1 MLDTPRS
8 RRGAAD
14 LVVAEW
20 LLRAGA
26 VLALLTAVALLLGGN
41 GFGLVSDSVP
51 LLGSQNEVMS
61 ERTEITGDEGL
72 ATVRAVNDRLGP
84 LERRTDAAAV
94 PGATARNWAEA
105 SGPTEVTVQLWNPST
120 AQRWAWTLVRAVPA
134 LAAGLA
140 LWLLAG
146 VAWNARQGEA
156 FSRANVLR
164 LEWVTGLV
172 VVAGVVGEWGATFVR
187 RWLLDS
193 SDLGGVVPT
202 DFSLSFAFLG
212 IVAVLGIVT
221 AVWRRGVAM
230 REDLDGLV

>member
-26 VLALLTAVALLLGGN
+26 VLALLTAVALLLGTN
-41 GFGLVSDSVP
+41 GLGLVPGSVP

-61 ERTEITGDEGL
+61 ERTEITGAEGL
-72 ATVRAVNDRLGP
+72 ATVQAVNDRLGP
-84 LERRTDAAAV
+84 LEQRTDAARS
-94 PGATARNWAEA
+94 GATVRNWAEA
-105 SGPTEVTVQLWNPST
+105 AGPTEVTVQLWSPST

-134 LAAGLA
+134 LAGGLA

-146 VAWNARQGEA
+146 VAWSARQGDA
-156 FSRANVLR
+156 FTRDNVRR
-164 LEWVTGLV
+164 LQAVTALTVLAGL
-172 VVAGVVGEWGATFVR
+172 VGEWGTTFVR

-193 SDLGGVVPT
+193 SDLGALVPT
-202 DFSLSFAFLG
+202 DFSMSFAFLG
-212 IVAVLGIVT
+212 LVAVLAVIT
-221 AVWRRGVAM
+221 TVWRRGVRM